1 MAHRSIVS
9 FLTHE
14 APPDGGASR
23 SEEHTSELQ
32 SLRHLVCRLLLEKK
46 NCSHCHGEH
55 GRPGE
60 GFNLKFMPDPKP
72 KDLSNKDEMSTLKD
86 EEIFA
91 TIARDMKDTTPEVG
105 DKIGDDEFA
114 VPTMPTFKNTL
125 SEEELWSLVAF
136 VRTLHGMKLEK
147 ADWASLKKERPKFAP
162 VPKPMVTASSSEEAK
177 LAARG
182 KQLYYN

>member
-1 MAHRSIVS
+1 MSRQHSVRAVAVAAVAVLVGLGGCALFENEHVAKGRS
-9 FLTHE
+9 LY
-14 APPDGGASR
+14 AYY
-23 SEEHTSELQ
+23 
-32 SLRHLVCRLLLEKK
+32 
-46 NCSHCHGEH
+46 CSHCHGEH

-60 GFNLKFMPDPKP
+60 GFNWKLMSDPKP

-105 DKIGDDEFA
+105 DNIGDDEFA

-147 ADWASLKKERPKFAP
+147 ADWASLKRN
-162 VPKPMVTASSSEEAK
+162 
-177 LAARG
+177 AR
-182 KQLYYN
+182 NSRRFPSPW